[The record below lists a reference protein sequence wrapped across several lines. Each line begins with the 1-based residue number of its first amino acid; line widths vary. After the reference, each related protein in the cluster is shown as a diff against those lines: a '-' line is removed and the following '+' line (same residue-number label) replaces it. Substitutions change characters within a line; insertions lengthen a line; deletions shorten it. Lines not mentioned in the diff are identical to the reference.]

1 MEGHYWTDRDGFWG
15 HGIYGFH
22 QTFIPAFNST
32 TARLERPDWKRRQ
45 IKSQRSGNSQPISG
59 NKTGSTFCWSSTIW
73 LIFHEILHDG
83 TASDAQ
89 HYELNRSR
97 PVDMMKSRYFVTL
110 NMMGTNFATLHNREY
125 NCHQNSV
132 HPRYHDRGQ
141 CHSCCGRKILMC

>member
-1 MEGHYWTDRDGFWG
+1 MDFPVDNMSDPKFLS
-15 HGIYGFH
+15 F
-22 QTFIPAFNST
+22 
-32 TARLERPDWKRRQ
+32 LERKKLGGKFDLPGEKLTTSVLSRLSPLVL
-45 IKSQRSGNSQPISG
+45 KSFSR
-59 NKTGSTFCWSSTIW
+59 
-73 LIFHEILHDG
+73 LFHEILHDG
-83 TASDAQ
+83 TTSDAQ

-97 PVDMMKSRYFVTL
+97 PVDMLKTRYFVTL